1 MALRN
6 RVLTVILS
14 LPDRT
19 VTLEQDLNLKI
30 KINKAALAIQ
40 NRATIDIIG
49 LTGSLRE
56 QLLSQF
62 TAWNQ
67 RQVESGQAEQKWVG
81 VEVKAGWST
90 PSKHDVGSNV
100 EQPSTVFKGQVVICE
115 LTSTPPNIGVR
126 LTCFTRQ
133 IDRTK
138 FVTAPAPDGTTF
150 KAYVTWAA
158 EQMGFGTNFICDT
171 SNNEAII
178 SNPARSIFVAS
189 ALLIDIQ
196 NMYRPDVAAFVDDDL
211 LIVKDRNKIL
221 NPSESVQLDE
231 FIGVP
236 TWTEWGV
243 TFTVL
248 FNQGIRLAQGA
259 TLTSL
264 MNPSL
269 NGTYV
274 VMEIE
279 YDLTS
284 RDGPFYVKA
293 SASPPA

>member
-6 RVLTVILS
+6 RVLIITLD

-19 VTLEQDLNLKI
+19 VTLEQDINIKVKI
-30 KINKAALAIQ
+30 HKAALAIQ
-40 NRATIDIIG
+40 NRATVDIIG

-81 VEVKAGWST
+81 IEIKAGWNT
-90 PSKHDVGSNV
+90 PSKHDVGTNI

-115 LTSTPPNIGVR
+115 LTTTPPNIGVR

-138 FVTAPAPDGTTF
+138 FVTSPAPDGITF

-158 EQMGFGTNFICDT
+158 EQMGFGTNFICETSANDT
-171 SNNEAII
+171 IL

-221 NPSESVQLDE
+221 NPSESVVLKE

-248 FNQGIRLAQGA
+248 FDQGIRLAQGA
-259 TLTSL
+259 TLESI

-284 RDGPFYVKA
+284 RDGAFYVKA
-293 SASPPA
+293 NGSPPA

>member
-6 RVLTVILS
+6 RVLTVTLE

-19 VTLEQDLNLKI
+19 VVLDQSINLKV
-30 KINKAALAIQ
+30 KIHKAALAIQ
-40 NRATIDIIG
+40 NRATVEIIG

-62 TAWNQ
+62 TAFNQ
-67 RQVESGQAEQKWVG
+67 RQVTAGQAEQKWVNI
-81 VEVKAGWST
+81 EIKAGWQT
-90 PSKHDVGSNV
+90 PSKYEVGGV
-100 EQPSTVFKGQVVICE
+100 IEQPSTVFKGQVVTCE
-115 LTSTPPNIGVR
+115 LTSAPPNIGVS

-133 IDRTK
+133 IDRTR
-138 FVTAPAPDGTTF
+138 FVTSPAPDGTTF
-150 KAYVTWAA
+150 KAYVAWAA
-158 EQMGFGTNFICDT
+158 DQMGFGTNFICETENNDT
-171 SNNEAII
+171 II

-196 NMYRPDVAAFVDDDL
+196 NMYRPNVAAFVDDDL

-221 NPSESVQLDE
+221 NPSQSAMLSE
-231 FIGVP
+231 FVGVP

-243 TFTVL
+243 DFNCL
-248 FNQGIRLAQGA
+248 FDQSIRLAQGA
-259 TLTSL
+259 TLTSS

-279 YDLTS
+279 YDLSS

>member
-6 RVLTVILS
+6 RVLTVTLD
-14 LPDRT
+14 LPGQK
-19 VTLEQDLNLKI
+19 VVLEQDINIKVKI
-30 KINKAALAIQ
+30 HKAALAIQ
-40 NRATIDIIG
+40 NRCTIDIIG

-81 VEVKAGWST
+81 VEVKAGWNT
-90 PSKHDVGSNV
+90 PSKHDAGTNI

-115 LTSTPPNIGVR
+115 LTSSPPNIGVR

-150 KAYVTWAA
+150 KAYVAWAA
-158 EQMGFGTNFICDT
+158 DQMGFGTNFICET
-171 SNNEAII
+171 SADNTIV

-211 LIVKDRNKIL
+211 LIVKDRGKIL
-221 NPSESVQLDE
+221 NPSESVVLNE
-231 FIGVP
+231 FIGIP
-236 TWTEWGV
+236 TWTEWGI

-259 TLTSL
+259 TLESL
-264 MNPSL
+264 MNSSL

-274 VMEIE
+274 IMEIE

-293 SASPPA
+293 SGSPPA

>member
-6 RVLTVILS
+6 RVLI
-14 LPDRT
+14 
-19 VTLEQDLNLKI
+19 VTLELPDQTVVLTQDINIRVKI
-30 KINKAALAIQ
+30 QKAALAIQ
-40 NRATIDIIG
+40 NRATVEIIG

-62 TAWNQ
+62 TAFNQ
-67 RQVESGQAEQKWVG
+67 RQVAAGQAEQKWINI
-81 VEVKAGWST
+81 EIKAGWQT
-90 PSKHDVGSNV
+90 QSKYETGANI
-100 EQPSTVFKGQVVICE
+100 EQPSTVFKGQVVTCE
-115 LTSTPPNIGVR
+115 LTSVPPNIGVS

-133 IDRTK
+133 IDRTR
-138 FVTAPAPDGTTF
+138 FVTSPAPDGTTF
-150 KAYVTWAA
+150 AAYVAWAA
-158 EQMGFGTNFICDT
+158 DQMGFGTNFICDT
-171 SNNEAII
+171 SNNNTII

-196 NMYRPDVAAFVDDDL
+196 NMYRPDVAAFVDDDF

-221 NPSESVQLDE
+221 NPSQSAMLSE

-243 TFTVL
+243 SFTCL
-248 FNQGIRLAQGA
+248 FDQAVRLAQGA
-259 TLTSL
+259 TLTSS

-284 RDGPFYVKA
+284 RDGPFYVKG